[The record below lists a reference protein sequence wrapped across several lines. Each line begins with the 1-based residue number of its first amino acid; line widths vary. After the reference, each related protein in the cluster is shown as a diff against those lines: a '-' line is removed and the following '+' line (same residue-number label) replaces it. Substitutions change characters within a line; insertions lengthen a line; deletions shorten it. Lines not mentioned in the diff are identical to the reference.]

1 MDDKKFE
8 ELEHTIGARYHKVK
22 FFDRRKVSRRL
33 GKVQRLLDALAADPA
48 KPVDSALLAAALV
61 SPGAGS
67 DEGSNSAL
75 PSLPHSADEQA
86 AALTALQQSLRLD
99 LLYIRWYPR
108 HEKFLSLAPRRGS
121 ADPAL
126 EARRATMRAWALRNA
141 SARDFLRTD
150 PAADADAAPLD
161 LVALAA
167 RAANAR
173 KRRAHLAEAA
183 ANAEEGGASGDDDG
197 SDVDDGEEAD
207 VADSDSDDDEGE
219 DEEDDDEEE
228 EAEESREKAKLPAK
242 PAGRSDAARA
252 PRGSSAAAVPVAPA
266 RSSVALETSAP
277 KSRPASAAASTRLQ
291 PTGVASGAAP
301 RSQQPGGALRLVR
314 NAALDTLVASDEEEA
329 AGAPPVAQRRKQ
341 IRPAPASATGVR
353 AAGDRADD
361 EAAGDD
367 SAPATGEGAGDA
379 FFATALGDAAAPD
392 AAADPASSSL
402 PVFREE
408 RWTDADVEWKRSNE
422 AVAEAG
428 GGGGPRHFFGPRTS
442 AARFER
448 EHLGAGRYR
457 GSDRAAPPQA
467 AGGRGYAAPAPRGA
481 DSSGPPAAAAAAAA
495 ADLSHLSGRNLR
507 RAQRAAAFSGKQ
519 AGGGSAGGSG
529 AADAALL
536 QPWHGNGRRYTESF
550 FGTERDP
557 GARLRSSDL
566 LAKANRQQA
575 KGGGGGGGYAPPPRY
590 QGSGGARSSA
600 GAPAPVSHSS
610 GGKGKHMQFD

>member
-48 KPVDSALLAAALV
+48 KPVDPALLAAALV
-61 SPGAGS
+61 STGAGS
-67 DEGSNSAL
+67 DEGSSSAL
-75 PSLPHSADEQA
+75 PSLPHSADDQV

-99 LLYIRWYPR
+99 LLFIRWYPR
-108 HEKFLSLAPRRGS
+108 HEKYLSLVPRRGS
-121 ADPAL
+121 VDPAL

-141 SARDFLRTD
+141 AARDFLRTD

-161 LVALAA
+161 LVSLAA

-183 ANAEEGGASGDDDG
+183 ATADEGGASGDDDG
-197 SDVDDGEEAD
+197 SDVDDGEEEEAD
-207 VADSDSDDDEGE
+207 VADSDSDSDA
-219 DEEDDDEEE
+219 DEEDGEEE
-228 EAEESREKAKLPAK
+228 EAEEQAGEKAKLPTR
-242 PAGRSDAARA
+242 PVGRSDAARA
-252 PRGSSAAAVPVAPA
+252 PRGSSSAAAVSAVPA
-266 RSSVALETSAP
+266 HSSGAREAAL
-277 KSRPASAAASTRLQ
+277 KSRPASAAASMRLQ
-291 PTGVASGAAP
+291 STGVASGAAL
-301 RSQQPGGALRLVR
+301 RTQPGALRLVR
-314 NAALDTLVASDEEEA
+314 NAALDALVASDEEDA
-329 AGAPPVAQRRKQ
+329 AATTGVPPVAQRRKQ
-341 IRPAPASATGVR
+341 IRPVPASATGAR
-353 AAGDRADD
+353 AADGRADD
-361 EAAGDD
+361 GAAGDD
-367 SAPATGEGAGDA
+367 AAPASGDGSGDA
-379 FFATALGDAAAPD
+379 FFATAPGD
-392 AAADPASSSL
+392 AAADPAASSL

-428 GGGGPRHFFGPRTS
+428 GGSGPRHFFGPRTS

-457 GSDRAAPPQA
+457 GSDRAAPSQP
-467 AGGRGYAAPAPRGA
+467 GGRGFAAPSQRA
-481 DSSGPPAAAAAAAA
+481 DSSGPPAAAAATAAA

-519 AGGGSAGGSG
+519 AGGGSSGGGGSG

-575 KGGGGGGGYAPPPRY
+575 KGGGGEGGYAPPPRY